1 MNLFSYSH
9 ITEIKKSAGVLTFM
23 VGFLN

>member
-1 MNLFSYSH
+1 MNLFYH
-9 ITEIKKSAGVLTFM
+9 YHVTEIKKTVGVLTFM